1 MEELKQDI
9 SLKARKKL
17 PEYIK
22 DKRNN
27 IIFKNIIIAILVT
40 LYFAFLQLGYCNI
53 TKNVYVNDLRVFST
67 VLLVI
72 SIIFFENGYK
82 KDNEGI
88 FLYGVETLLIAFITL
103 TMPFTMFEASRTM
116 HIFIELS
123 FIYFIIYY
131 IIKSLIQVRKVKK
144 EYLTSDVRELVKNK
158 ERN

>member
-22 DKRNN
+22 DKRND
-27 IIFKNIIIAILVT
+27 IIFKNVIIAIIITV
-40 LYFAFLQLGYCNI
+40 YMAFLQLGYCNI
-53 TKNVYVNDLRVFST
+53 SKNVYINDLKVFST

-103 TMPFTMFEASRTM
+103 TMQFTMFEAPRTI
-116 HIFIELS
+116 HIFAELS